1 LQTAQVVDLAATI
14 VTIVFFGVG
23 SYFDLKTREVDDRVW
38 LMYGPIGLT
47 LTVVRLLV
55 DPSTLFLT
63 LVSIVITTV
72 VSFGLFY
79 FGLFGGAD
87 CKAIICLGL
96 TMPLPPSSFQPV
108 LGYLHPVFPVVVVV
122 TGFICSAAIAV
133 WYALRNLATYF
144 ARRERMF
151 DGLQNEGWWRKGMAC
166 ILGYPTELPK
176 LRSTFYLYPMEEV
189 VQGAEG
195 PHRALKLYTNA
206 ETDREPL
213 VSELSNSLAKM
224 GYEGMVWVTPG
235 IPMLLFILIGL
246 CLTLILGDTVFST
259 VFILARG

>member
-1 LQTAQVVDLAATI
+1 MQTAQVVDLAAIIITLF
-14 VTIVFFGVG
+14 FFGLG
-23 SYFDLKTREVDDRVW
+23 SYFDLKTREVDDWVW
-38 LMYGPIGLT
+38 LAYGPIGLA

-55 DPSTLFLT
+55 DPSTLILT
-63 LVSIVITTV
+63 LISIAITTA
-72 VSFGLFY
+72 VSFGFFY

-133 WYALRNLATYF
+133 WYGFRNLATYL
-144 ARRERMF
+144 ARKEHMF
-151 DGLQNEGWWRKGMAC
+151 EGLQGEGSWRKAMAC
-166 ILGYPTELPK
+166 ILGYRAEVSK

-195 PHRALKLYTNA
+195 AHRALKLFMDA

-213 VSELSNSLAKM
+213 VSELSTSLTKL
-224 GYEGMVWVTPG
+224 GYEGKVWVTPG

-246 CLTLILGDTVFST
+246 ILTLILGDIIFST